1 MAARVVCLS
10 PFTEDAVRALIEPRH
25 QVEVVLVPDPPA
37 QEAVLDATHLAHLV
51 IADQRHKHRV
61 DRRVLENMRNCLLV
75 QAASVGF
82 DTVDHRAAAELGI
95 PVANCAGY
103 NREAVA
109 DWTLL
114 AILALLRRGS
124 WADRQMRTGW
134 WSQQELVG
142 HELGA
147 LTVGI
152 VGLGNVGGTVAQ
164 RLTGFGSRVVYADID
179 PGREFPGAERLPF
192 EEVLAT
198 ADVVTVHVP
207 LDVDTRGLIGR
218 DAFARMKPGAF
229 FVNASRGPVVD
240 ETALLHALDSGHLGG
255 AGLDVY
261 ETEPLAHDSP
271 LRRQERVFLS
281 PHFAGTTVEARR
293 RLFEMIGA
301 NLNRVLDGDV
311 PFNVVNQVGVGSA
324 GRP

>member
-1 MAARVVCLS
+1 MTARVVCLS
-10 PFTEDAVRALIEPRH
+10 PYSEDAVRGLIDPRH
-25 QVEVVLVPDPPA
+25 PVEVVLVPDPPA
-37 QEAVLDATHLAHLV
+37 QDAVLEATHLAHLV
-51 IADQRHKHRV
+51 IADQRHKHRI
-61 DRRVLENMRNCLLV
+61 DRRVLENMRNCLLI

-114 AILALLRRGS
+114 AILALLRRGA
-124 WADRQMRTGW
+124 WADRQMRTSW
-134 WSQQELVG
+134 WSQQELLG

-152 VGLGNVGGTVAQ
+152 VGLGNVGGTVAR
-164 RLTGFGSRVVYADID
+164 RLTGFGSRVVYTD
-179 PGREFPGAERLPF
+179 PDPSREFPGAQRVEL
-192 EEVLAT
+192 EELLAS

-207 LDVDTRGLIGR
+207 LDVETRGLMGR

-240 ETALLHALDSGHLGG
+240 ESALLQALDSGHLAG
-255 AGLDVY
+255 AGLDVF
-261 ETEPLAHDSP
+261 ETEPLADDSP
-271 LRRQERVFLS
+271 LRRVDRVFLN
-281 PHFAGTTVEARR
+281 PHFAGTTVEARQ
-293 RLFEMIGA
+293 RLYEMIGT
-301 NLNRVLDGDV
+301 NLNRVLDGEA
-311 PFNVVNQVGVGSA
+311 PFNIVNQVGGS
-324 GRP
+324 

>member
-1 MAARVVCLS
+1 MTARVVCLS
-10 PFTEDAVRALIEPRH
+10 PFSEQAVRDVIDPKH

-37 QEAVLDATHLAHLV
+37 QEAVLEATHLAHLV
-51 IADQRHKHRV
+51 IADQRHKHRI
-61 DRRVLENMRNCLLV
+61 DRRVLENMRNCRLI

-109 DWTLL
+109 DWTVL
-114 AILALLRRGS
+114 AILALLRRGA

-134 WSQQELVG
+134 WSQQELFG
-142 HELGA
+142 HQLGA

-152 VGLGNVGGTVAQ
+152 VGLGNVGGTVAR
-164 RLTGFGSRVVYADID
+164 RLTGFGSRVVYADPD
-179 PGREFPGAERLPF
+179 PSREFPGAERVEL
-192 EEVLAT
+192 EELLAT

-207 LDVDTRGLIGR
+207 LDVDTRGLMDR
-218 DAFARMKPGAF
+218 EAFARMKPGAF

-240 ETALLHALDSGHLGG
+240 EAALLHALDSGHLAG

-271 LRRQERVFLS
+271 LRKVDRVFLS
-281 PHFAGTTVEARR
+281 PHFAGTTVEARQ
-293 RLFEMIGA
+293 RLFEMIGT
-301 NLNRVLDGDV
+301 NLNRVLDGEAA
-311 PFNVVNQVGVGSA
+311 FNIVNQVAIPS
-324 GRP
+324 

>member
-1 MAARVVCLS
+1 MTARVVCLS
-10 PFTEDAVRALIEPRH
+10 PFSEQAVRDLIDPRH
-25 QVEVVLVPDPPA
+25 AVEVVLVPDPPA
-37 QEAVLDATHLAHLV
+37 QEAVLEATHLAHLV

-61 DRRVLENMRNCLLV
+61 DRRVLENMRNCRLI

-82 DTVDHRAAAELGI
+82 DTVDHRAAADLGI
-95 PVANCAGY
+95 PVSNCAGY

-114 AILALLRRGS
+114 AMLALLRRGA
-124 WADRQMRTGW
+124 WADHQMRQEGGW
-134 WSQQELVG
+134 WSQQELLG

-152 VGLGNVGGTVAQ
+152 VGLGNVGGTVAR
-164 RLTGFGSRVVYADID
+164 RLTGFGSRVIYTD
-179 PGREFPGAERLPF
+179 PDPSREFAGAERVAF
-192 EEVLAT
+192 EDLLAS
-198 ADVVTVHVP
+198 ADVITVHVP

-240 ETALLHALDSGHLGG
+240 EAALVHALDSGHLAG
-255 AGLDVY
+255 AGLDVF

-271 LRRQERVFLS
+271 LRRVERVFLS
-281 PHFAGTTVEARR
+281 PHFAGTTVEARQ
-293 RLFEMIGA
+293 RLFEMIGT
-301 NLNRVLDGDV
+301 NLNRVLDGEA
-311 PFNVVNQVGVGSA
+311 PFNVVNQVEA
-324 GRP
+324 RP

>member
-1 MAARVVCLS
+1 MTARIVCLS
-10 PFTEDAVRALIEPRH
+10 PYSEEQVRSLVEPRH
-25 QVEVVLVPDPPA
+25 PVEVVLVPDPPA
-37 QEAVLDATHLAHLV
+37 QEAVLEATHLAHVV

-109 DWTLL
+109 DWTTL
-114 AILALLRRGS
+114 AILALLRRGA
-124 WADRQMRTGW
+124 WADRMMHTSW
-134 WSQQELVG
+134 WSQPELLG

-152 VGLGNVGGTVAQ
+152 VGLGNVGVTVAR
-164 RLTGFGSRVVYADID
+164 RLTGFGSKIIYTD
-179 PGREFPGAERLPF
+179 PDPSREFPGAERVALDQL
-192 EEVLAT
+192 LAS

-207 LDVDTRGLIGR
+207 LDVETRGLMGPE
-218 DAFARMKPGAF
+218 AFARMKPGAF

-240 ETALLHALDSGHLGG
+240 ESALLQALGSGHLAG
-255 AGLDVY
+255 AGLDVF
-261 ETEPLAHDSP
+261 ETEPLAPDSL
-271 LRRQERVFLS
+271 LRKNDRVFLH
-281 PHFAGTTVEARR
+281 PHFAGTTIEARQ
-293 RLFEMIGA
+293 RLFEMIAA
-301 NLNRVLDGDV
+301 NLNRVLDGAA
-311 PFNVVNQVGVGSA
+311 PLNVVNQVAVAS
-324 GRP
+324 

>member
-1 MAARVVCLS
+1 MTARVVCLS

-179 PGREFPGAERLPF
+179 PGREFPRAERLPF

-311 PFNVVNQVGVGSA
+311 PFNIVNQVGVGSA